1 MKTQYL
7 HIPDAAKTGWPV
19 HPEMLV
25 KTACQFCAEISLQSR
40 DTYVNAKSLLGVLAF
55 APECGKTLLV
65 TADGHDEESALKA
78 VCDCFCLSGIVS
90 KIDLKSKNTSPQ
102 HSN

>member
-25 KTACQFCAEISLQSR
+25 KTACQFRAEISLQSG

-55 APECGKTLLV
+55 APECGETLLV

-90 KIDLKSKNTSPQ
+90 KIAPANKSTSHHQ
-102 HSN
+102 T